1 MTTIMVTTITTT
13 IIMLIK
19 RGLYILAAASL
30 LALSSCNAGEDGSN
44 DLIYMWFEVSGTVV
58 DPAGFPIEGISVIA
72 ESAELVQT
80 DVAGRFTVQGGG
92 VPAESTSIRFLDAL
106 DDDVKYLPKTVMVDL
121 EKYKEGHGWN
131 EGYYRNKDEVVV
143 TLNREDTITP
153 PTSDVGTG
161 QGEEQ

>member
-1 MTTIMVTTITTT
+1 
-13 IIMLIK
+13 MLIK

-153 PTSDVGTG
+153 PTSDV
-161 QGEEQ
+161 

>member
-1 MTTIMVTTITTT
+1 MATTITTT

-30 LALSSCNAGEDGSN
+30 LALSSCNAVEDGSN

>member
-1 MTTIMVTTITTT
+1 MTTIMVTTISTT

>member
-1 MTTIMVTTITTT
+1 MVTTITTT

-143 TLNREDTITP
+143 TLNWEDTITP
-153 PTSDVGTG
+153 PTSDVVTG

>member
-143 TLNREDTITP
+143 TLNLEDTITP

>member
-161 QGEEQ
+161 QGAEQ

>member
-19 RGLYILAAASL
+19 KGLYILAAASL

>member
-19 RGLYILAAASL
+19 RGLYMLAAASL

>member
-1 MTTIMVTTITTT
+1 
-13 IIMLIK
+13 MLIK
-19 RGLYILAAASL
+19 RGLYILATASL

-44 DLIYMWFEVSGTVV
+44 DLIYMWFDVSGTVV

-121 EKYKEGHGWN
+121 KKYKEGHGWN

>member
-1 MTTIMVTTITTT
+1 MVTTITTT

-153 PTSDVGTG
+153 PTSDV
-161 QGEEQ
+161 

>member
-1 MTTIMVTTITTT
+1 MTTT

-153 PTSDVGTG
+153 PTSDV
-161 QGEEQ
+161 

>member
-1 MTTIMVTTITTT
+1 MVTTITTT

-19 RGLYILAAASL
+19 KGLYILAAASL

>member
-1 MTTIMVTTITTT
+1 MTTIMATTITTT

-30 LALSSCNAGEDGSN
+30 LALSSCNAVEDGSN

>member
-19 RGLYILAAASL
+19 RGLYMLAAASL

-161 QGEEQ
+161 QEEEQ

>member
-1 MTTIMVTTITTT
+1 MVTITDMTIT
-13 IIMLIK
+13 MLIK
-19 RGLYILAAASL
+19 KGLNILAAASL
-30 LALSSCNAGEDGSN
+30 LALSSCASLDENPS

-58 DPAGFPIEGISVIA
+58 DPAGFPLEGISVIA

-92 VPAESTSIRFLDAL
+92 VPAESTSIRFLDAVE
-106 DDDVKYLPKTVMVDL
+106 DDVKYLPKTVMVDL

-131 EGYYRNKDEVVV
+131 EGYYRNKGEVVV
-143 TLNREDTITP
+143 TLSREDMITP
-153 PTSDVGTG
+153 PTSDVVTG

>member
-1 MTTIMVTTITTT
+1 MVTTITTT

>member
-1 MTTIMVTTITTT
+1 MVTTITTT

-153 PTSDVGTG
+153 PTSYVGTG

>member
-153 PTSDVGTG
+153 PTSDVVTG

>member
-19 RGLYILAAASL
+19 RGLYILATASL

>member
-1 MTTIMVTTITTT
+1 MTTTIT
-13 IIMLIK
+13 MLIK

>member
-1 MTTIMVTTITTT
+1 MVTIMATTIITTIT
-13 IIMLIK
+13 MLIK

-30 LALSSCNAGEDGSN
+30 LVLSSCNAADDGSS

-72 ESAELVQT
+72 ESAEPVQT

-92 VPAESTSIRFLDAL
+92 VPAEAASIRFLDAV

-121 EKYKEGHGWN
+121 EKYKDGHGWN
-131 EGYYRNKDEVVV
+131 EGYYRNKGEVKV
-143 TLNREDTITP
+143 TLNREDMITP

>member
-1 MTTIMVTTITTT
+1 MTTI

>member
-19 RGLYILAAASL
+19 RGLHILAAASL

-44 DLIYMWFEVSGTVV
+44 DLIYMWFEVSGTVL

>member
-1 MTTIMVTTITTT
+1 MVTTITTT

-19 RGLYILAAASL
+19 RGLYILATASL

-131 EGYYRNKDEVVV
+131 EGYYSNKDEVVV

>member
-30 LALSSCNAGEDGSN
+30 LALSSCNEGEDGSN

-106 DDDVKYLPKTVMVDL
+106 DDDVKYLPKTVNL
-121 EKYKEGHGWN
+121 
-131 EGYYRNKDEVVV
+131 
-143 TLNREDTITP
+143 P
-153 PTSDVGTG
+153 ATSV
-161 QGEEQ
+161 

>member
-1 MTTIMVTTITTT
+1 MTTT

-161 QGEEQ
+161 QEEEQ

>member
-1 MTTIMVTTITTT
+1 
-13 IIMLIK
+13 MLIK

-161 QGEEQ
+161 QEEEQ

>member
-30 LALSSCNAGEDGSN
+30 LALSSCNTGEDGSN

>member
-1 MTTIMVTTITTT
+1 MTTT

-153 PTSDVGTG
+153 PTSDVETG
-161 QGEEQ
+161 QEEEQ

>member
-1 MTTIMVTTITTT
+1 MTTIMVTTTTTT

-143 TLNREDTITP
+143 TMNREDTITP

>member
-143 TLNREDTITP
+143 TLNWEDTITP
-153 PTSDVGTG
+153 PTSDVVTG

>member
-1 MTTIMVTTITTT
+1 MVTTITTTITTT

>member
-1 MTTIMVTTITTT
+1 
-13 IIMLIK
+13 MLIK

>member
-58 DPAGFPIEGISVIA
+58 DPAGFQIEGISVIA

>member
-1 MTTIMVTTITTT
+1 MTTT

>member
-1 MTTIMVTTITTT
+1 
-13 IIMLIK
+13 MLIR
-19 RGLYILAAASL
+19 RGLKILAAASL
-30 LALSSCNAGEDGSN
+30 LALSSCNAADDGSN

-92 VPAESTSIRFLDAL
+92 VPAESTSIRFLDAVE
-106 DDDVKYLPKTVMVDL
+106 DDVKYLPKTVMVDL
-121 EKYKEGHGWN
+121 EKYKDGHGWN
-131 EGYYRNKDEVVV
+131 EGYYRNKGEVVV
-143 TLNREDTITP
+143 TLSREDSITP
-153 PTSDVGTG
+153 PTSDVATG